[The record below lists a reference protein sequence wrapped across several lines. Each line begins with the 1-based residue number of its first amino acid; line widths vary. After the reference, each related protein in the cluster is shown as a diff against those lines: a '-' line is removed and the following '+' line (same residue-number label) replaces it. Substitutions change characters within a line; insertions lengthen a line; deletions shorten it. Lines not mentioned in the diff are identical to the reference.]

1 MEGLTPMR
9 ALNWRRAIDLLA
21 PLGLVVIVGAEWW
34 QRLGRTLPGKQ
45 QYYLAAGLAL
55 ILAHLSLRWD
65 DLTRYVGRR
74 QMKYG
79 ANTLVLVAV
88 VLAILVGANYLV
100 YRHDKQWDLTKG
112 QRYSL
117 SDQTKKVLGGL
128 QEDVTIWYF
137 RRAAELRAAQERM
150 DRFTRVSPRL
160 KVHYVDPVANPARAQ
175 EFEARGP
182 YPLLVVE
189 RGSRRERASNDS
201 EQDVVNAVIK
211 VTRDATKTVCFVE
224 GEGERDLDDGG
235 DRGYSGVKTALE
247 KNHYQTQQVL
257 LAREPEVP
265 AACTVLVVAGPE
277 RDLLPHVADAVR
289 RYVSGGGKVMVM
301 LEPPVKQDAPNA
313 LGLLKEWKL
322 EPGKDIVVDVSPMSQ
337 VFNTGPLTPIAIQY
351 PYHEITRDF
360 RLMTAFHTAR
370 SMKAGTDGA
379 SGVSAQNLVETAG
392 ASWAETDL
400 ALKEPIQMDP
410 GKDSKGPVSL
420 GAVATVPVTAPSP
433 SPSPTAATGAAVSPS
448 PAAEPSPS
456 PSPTAEPAAPREGR
470 VAAFGDADFAS
481 NQLLSFEGNQDF
493 LLNTVA
499 WLAEDADL
507 ISVRPREPEDQRMF
521 LSVQQQRTIWL
532 VSRWLIPLV
541 FVVAGIMSWWRRRA

>member
-1 MEGLTPMR
+1 
-9 ALNWRRAIDLLA
+9 
-21 PLGLVVIVGAEWW
+21 
-34 QRLGRTLPGKQ
+34 
-45 QYYLAAGLAL
+45 
-55 ILAHLSLRWD
+55 
-65 DLTRYVGRR
+65 
-74 QMKYG
+74 
-79 ANTLVLVAV
+79 
-88 VLAILVGANYLV
+88 
-100 YRHDKQWDLTKG
+100 
-112 QRYSL
+112 
-117 SDQTKKVLGGL
+117 
-128 QEDVTIWYF
+128 
-137 RRAAELRAAQERM
+137 
-150 DRFTRVSPRL
+150 
-160 KVHYVDPVANPARAQ
+160 
-175 EFEARGP
+175 
-182 YPLLVVE
+182 
-189 RGSRRERASNDS
+189 
-201 EQDVVNAVIK
+201 
-211 VTRDATKTVCFVE
+211 
-224 GEGERDLDDGG
+224 
-235 DRGYSGVKTALE
+235 
-247 KNHYQTQQVL
+247 
-257 LAREPEVP
+257 
-265 AACTVLVVAGPE
+265 
-277 RDLLPHVADAVR
+277 
-289 RYVSGGGKVMVM
+289 MVM
-301 LEPPVKQDAPNA
+301 LEPPVKQDAPNL

-322 EPGKDIVVDVSPMSQ
+322 EPGKDVVVDVSPMSQ

-420 GAVATVPVTAPSP
+420 GAVATVPVTAPSA
-433 SPSPTAATGAAVSPS
+433 SPSPTAAPDAAVSPS
-448 PAAEPSPS
+448 PAAQPSPS
-456 PSPTAEPAAPREGR
+456 PSPTAEPTAPREGR